1 MIKHG
6 GPFDKQKMI
15 RYSLGLSRSK
25 TAKAQSRISSYD
37 DMQLYK
43 ILLLLLPV
51 LPAQTS
57 GREQSQG
64 GRPALIRD
72 TAVAEGKEEAEVSKE
87 TPFNPLEA
95 EKSIKVGDF
104 YFKKKN
110 YLAAI
115 QRYIEALQYHPNSI
129 KGYEALGKAYEKQK
143 SFDKALEIY
152 RDFIRKNPSSPKVP
166 EFQARVTQLE
176 KKS

>member
-1 MIKHG
+1 
-6 GPFDKQKMI
+6 
-15 RYSLGLSRSK
+15 
-25 TAKAQSRISSYD
+25 
-37 DMQLYK
+37 MQLYK
-43 ILLLLLPV
+43 ISGVLLLLSPME
-51 LPAQTS
+51 TS
-57 GREQSQG
+57 AWEQSKG

-87 TPFNPLEA
+87 KPFNPLEA

-115 QRYIEALQYHPNSI
+115 QRYLEALQYQPNLL
-129 KGYEALGKAYEKQK
+129 KGYEALGRAYEKQK
-143 SFDKALEIY
+143 SFDKAVEIY
-152 RDFIRKNPSSPKVP
+152 KDFIRKNPSSPKVP

>member
-1 MIKHG
+1 M
-6 GPFDKQKMI
+6 
-15 RYSLGLSRSK
+15 
-25 TAKAQSRISSYD
+25 AV
-37 DMQLYK
+37 
-43 ILLLLLPV
+43 LLLLP
-51 LPAQTS
+51 AAAF
-57 GREQSQG
+57 GWGQSTG

-72 TAVAEGKEEAEVSKE
+72 TAVAEGREEEEASKE
-87 TPFNPLEA
+87 KPYDPLEA

-115 QRYIEALQYHPNSI
+115 QRYIEALQYQPNLI
-129 KGYEALGKAYEKQK
+129 KGYEALGRAYEKQK
-143 SFDKALEIY
+143 SFDKAVEIY
-152 RDFIRKNPSSPKVP
+152 KDFIRKNPSSPKVP

>member
-1 MIKHG
+1 MQFHNI
-6 GPFDKQKMI
+6 
-15 RYSLGLSRSK
+15 LGV
-25 TAKAQSRISSYD
+25 
-37 DMQLYK
+37 
-43 ILLLLLPV
+43 LLLLLLV
-51 LPAQTS
+51 ETS
-57 GREQSQG
+57 GWGQSKG

-72 TAVAEGKEEAEVSKE
+72 TDVAEGKEEAEVSKE
-87 TPFNPLEA
+87 KPFNPLEA

-115 QRYIEALQYHPNSI
+115 QRYLEALQYQPNLL

-143 SFDKALEIY
+143 SFDKAVEIY
-152 RDFIRKNPSSPKVP
+152 KDFIRKNPSSPKVP
-166 EFQARVTQLE
+166 EFQALVAQLE

>member
-1 MIKHG
+1 MQFHKISVALFFLLPAMASG
-6 GPFDKQKMI
+6 W
-15 RYSLGLSRSK
+15 
-25 TAKAQSRISSYD
+25 AQSS
-37 DMQLYK
+37 
-43 ILLLLLPV
+43 
-51 LPAQTS
+51 
-57 GREQSQG
+57 G

-72 TAVAEGKEEAEVSKE
+72 TAVAEGKEEEEASKE
-87 TPFNPLEA
+87 KPFDPLEA
-95 EKSIKVGDF
+95 EKSIKVGDY

-115 QRYIEALQYHPNSI
+115 QRYIEALQYQPNLI

-152 RDFIRKNPSSPKVP
+152 KDFIQKNPSSPKVA

-176 KKS
+176 KKN

>member
-1 MIKHG
+1 
-6 GPFDKQKMI
+6 
-15 RYSLGLSRSK
+15 
-25 TAKAQSRISSYD
+25 
-37 DMQLYK
+37 MQLYK
-43 ILLLLLPV
+43 ISWALLLLLPAA
-51 LPAQTS
+51 PS
-57 GREQSQG
+57 GWEQSQG

-87 TPFNPLEA
+87 KPFNPLEA

-115 QRYIEALQYHPNSI
+115 QRYKEALQYQPNLI

-152 RDFIRKNPSSPKVP
+152 KDFILKNPSSPKVP
-166 EFQARVTQLE
+166 EFQARVTQLQ
-176 KKS
+176 KKN